1 MLGVHFFAA
10 LLLVSQLFICGL
22 QPTKDE
28 QKRERRTDQ
37 RERKRDG
44 SNHNKST
51 RRNLFKVVK
60 SWKKNEIT
68 RLEKKSFLTKTVGNN
83 RDQDMNTK
91 EREKERMRV
100 RS

>member
-60 SWKKNEIT
+60 SWEKNEIT
-68 RLEKKSFLTKTVGNN
+68 RLEKKVF
-83 RDQDMNTK
+83 
-91 EREKERMRV
+91 
-100 RS
+100 